1 MSLLRMMLAEIRHRW
16 LSFALGVLAVT
27 AAVALF
33 IALVTLGRASNEEA
47 KRLMRNLG
55 FNLLI
60 LPAGTDLSR
69 YWATDFIQGDLPE
82 EYVTRL
88 SNTPGISA
96 DHFVATL
103 EKPIQ
108 WRDREVLLTGLAKE
122 LPAYGAPKKAPMGFD
137 IKPGTALVGAALAR
151 AENLK
156 AGDTVQVAGRTLKVE
171 RVLSED
177 GSKQDVRLY
186 VNLRDAQAVLK
197 MPGRI
202 NAIQA
207 LTCLCRSETIK
218 DLRAQVGRLLPD
230 VYVVESS
237 TIAAARTQ
245 TRQMVED
252 HVGAIMGTALVA
264 CAVWVGLLALLNVR
278 ERRQEIGVLRAVGY
292 KGGRILVLF
301 LGRCVVMGVIGAALG
316 FLVGTFLALH
326 QGPEIFK
333 LTFKNAHPA
342 FDLLGP
348 ALVTAPLVAALAG
361 ILPAT
366 AAATQDPAVVLMEQ

>member
-1 MSLLRMMLAEIRHRW
+1 MPLLRMMLSEVRHRW
-16 LSFALGVLAVT
+16 LSFVLGVLAVT

-55 FNLLI
+55 FNLMI

-88 SNTPGISA
+88 SKTPGISA

-103 EKPIQ
+103 EKPLQ
-108 WRDREVLLTGLAKE
+108 WRGREVLLTGLAKE
-122 LPAYGAPKKAPMGFD
+122 LPAYGAPKKAPMGFN

-151 AENLK
+151 AEGLQT
-156 AGDTVQVAGRTLKVE
+156 GDTVEVEGRKLKIE
-171 RVLSED
+171 QVLSED

-186 VNLRDAQAVLK
+186 VNLKDAQQMLK

-207 LTCLCRSETIK
+207 LTCLCRWETIA
-218 DLRAQVGRLLPD
+218 DLRRQVGQLLPD
-230 VYVVESS
+230 VYLAESS

-245 TRQMVED
+245 TRRMVED
-252 HVGAIMGTALVA
+252 HVGTIMGTALGA
-264 CAVWVGLLALLNVR
+264 CALWVGLLALLNVR

-292 KGGRILVLF
+292 GGGRILVLF
-301 LGRCVVMGVIGAALG
+301 LGRCVLMGLLGAALG
-316 FLVGTFLALH
+316 FLLGTVLALQ

-342 FDLLGP
+342 YDLLGP
-348 ALVTAPLVAALAG
+348 ALLTAPLVAAVAG
-361 ILPAT
+361 LLPAT
-366 AAATQDPAVVLMEQ
+366 AAATQDPAVVLLEQ